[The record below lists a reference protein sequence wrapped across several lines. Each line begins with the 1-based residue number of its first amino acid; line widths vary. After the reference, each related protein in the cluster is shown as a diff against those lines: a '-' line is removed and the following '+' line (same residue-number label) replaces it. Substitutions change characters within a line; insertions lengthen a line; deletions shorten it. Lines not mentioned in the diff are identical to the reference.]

1 MKTLYRDNKGLHRW
15 LFACGAVLVL
25 FYLFRG
31 NRAAVNFWVYSV
43 TLPFEQ
49 FLGRACAALSFSV
62 AELLYV
68 LAAVTAVVLLVLMV
82 RYLIK
87 SCQKGR
93 AAYRCALF
101 VLDLFLTVC
110 AAFSLLWGAN
120 YYADDFCDRSGLSP
134 EPVAYEDLVRVTQYF
149 ADHLA
154 EASTHIMRDENGLFT
169 ADRQEI
175 LNYADTVYDCLYDEF
190 PFLDMPD
197 QKPKGIFFS
206 KIMSAMNFT
215 GFYFPFT
222 GESNVNMDSPAML
235 LASTCAHEL
244 SHQRGITSEQQSNFL
259 AVLACTRCDD
269 ANYNYAGWMLGYIHL
284 GNALYRVDPDAW
296 QQIRDSLPDEI
307 VLDLRYNS
315 AYWAQ
320 YKGLTATVTQ
330 SLNDK
335 MIKSYGDELGTQ
347 SYGAVVDL
355 LVNYYASA
363 QLVSRYDFQNSLV
376 RSCCGIS
383 NNCSGLPCSTMTPP
397 SRNTTRSLTA
407 RAKGISCVTM
417 TIVMCSSARERMTR
431 STSPVSSG
439 SSAEVGSSKKRI
451 SGFIA
456 SARAMATRCCCPPES

>member
-1 MKTLYRDNKGLHRW
+1 MKAFYRENKGLHRW

-25 FYLFRG
+25 FSLLRES
-31 NRAAVNFWVYSV
+31 RAAMNALVYGV
-43 TLPFEQ
+43 TLPLEQ
-49 FLGRACAALSFSV
+49 LFGRACAALPFSV

-82 RYLIK
+82 RYLVR
-87 SCQKGR
+87 SRQRGR

-120 YYADDFCDRSGLSP
+120 YYADDFCNRSGLSP

-149 ADHLA
+149 ADNLA
-154 EASTHIMRDENGLFT
+154 EASTHIARDENGLFT

-175 LNYADTVYDCLYDEF
+175 LNYADTVYDYLYDEF
-190 PFLDMPD
+190 SFLDMPD

-244 SHQRGITSEQQSNFL
+244 AHQRGIASEQQCNFL
-259 AVLACTRCDD
+259 AVLACTRCGD
-269 ANYNYAGWMLGYIHL
+269 ANYHYAGWLLGYIHL
-284 GNALYRVDPDAW
+284 SNALYRADREAW
-296 QQIRDSLPDEI
+296 QEVRDSLPAE
-307 VLDLRYNS
+307 VLADLRCNS
-315 AYWAQ
+315 AYWSH
-320 YKGLTATVTQ
+320 YRGLTARFTQ

-335 MIKSYGDELGTQ
+335 MIRSYGDTLGTQ

-355 LVNYYASA
+355 LVGYYA
-363 QLVSRYDFQNSLV
+363 
-376 RSCCGIS
+376 
-383 NNCSGLPCSTMTPP
+383 
-397 SRNTTRSLTA
+397 
-407 RAKGISCVTM
+407 
-417 TIVMCSSARERMTR
+417 
-431 STSPVSSG
+431 
-439 SSAEVGSSKKRI
+439 
-451 SGFIA
+451 
-456 SARAMATRCCCPPES
+456 

>member
-1 MKTLYRDNKGLHRW
+1 MKAFYRENKGLHRW

-25 FYLFRG
+25 FSLLRES
-31 NRAAVNFWVYSV
+31 RAAMNALVYGV
-43 TLPFEQ
+43 TLPLEQ
-49 FLGRACAALSFSV
+49 LFGRACAALPFSV

-82 RYLIK
+82 RYLVR
-87 SCQKGR
+87 SRQRGR

-175 LNYADTVYDCLYDEF
+175 LNYADTVYDYLYDEF

-244 SHQRGITSEQQSNFL
+244 AHQRGIASEQQCNFL
-259 AVLACTRCDD
+259 AVLACTRCGD
-269 ANYNYAGWMLGYIHL
+269 ANYHYAGWLLGYIHL
-284 GNALYRVDPDAW
+284 SNALYRADREAW
-296 QQIRDSLPDEI
+296 QEVRDSLPAE
-307 VLDLRYNS
+307 VLADLRCNS
-315 AYWAQ
+315 AYWSH
-320 YKGLTATVTQ
+320 YRGLTARFTQ

-335 MIKSYGDELGTQ
+335 MIRSYGDTLGTQ

-355 LVNYYASA
+355 LVGYYA
-363 QLVSRYDFQNSLV
+363 
-376 RSCCGIS
+376 
-383 NNCSGLPCSTMTPP
+383 
-397 SRNTTRSLTA
+397 
-407 RAKGISCVTM
+407 
-417 TIVMCSSARERMTR
+417 
-431 STSPVSSG
+431 
-439 SSAEVGSSKKRI
+439 
-451 SGFIA
+451 
-456 SARAMATRCCCPPES
+456 

>member
-1 MKTLYRDNKGLHRW
+1 M
-15 LFACGAVLVL
+15 
-25 FYLFRG
+25 
-31 NRAAVNFWVYSV
+31 
-43 TLPFEQ
+43 
-49 FLGRACAALSFSV
+49 
-62 AELLYV
+62 

-87 SCQKGR
+87 SRQKGR

-134 EPVAYEDLVRVTQYF
+134 EPVTYEDLVCVTQYF

-154 EASTHIMRDENGLFT
+154 EASTHIARDENGLFT

-175 LNYADTVYDCLYDEF
+175 LDYADTVYDCLYDEF

-355 LVNYYASA
+355 LVNYYA
-363 QLVSRYDFQNSLV
+363 
-376 RSCCGIS
+376 
-383 NNCSGLPCSTMTPP
+383 
-397 SRNTTRSLTA
+397 
-407 RAKGISCVTM
+407 
-417 TIVMCSSARERMTR
+417 
-431 STSPVSSG
+431 
-439 SSAEVGSSKKRI
+439 
-451 SGFIA
+451 
-456 SARAMATRCCCPPES
+456 

>member
-49 FLGRACAALSFSV
+49 FLGRACAALPFSV

-87 SCQKGR
+87 SRQKR

-101 VLDLFLTVC
+101 VLDLFLTVY

-355 LVNYYASA
+355 LVNYY
-363 QLVSRYDFQNSLV
+363 V
-376 RSCCGIS
+376 
-383 NNCSGLPCSTMTPP
+383 
-397 SRNTTRSLTA
+397 
-407 RAKGISCVTM
+407 
-417 TIVMCSSARERMTR
+417 
-431 STSPVSSG
+431 
-439 SSAEVGSSKKRI
+439 
-451 SGFIA
+451 
-456 SARAMATRCCCPPES
+456 

>member
-1 MKTLYRDNKGLHRW
+1 MKAFYRENKGLHRW

-25 FYLFRG
+25 FSLLRES
-31 NRAAVNFWVYSV
+31 RAAMNALVYGV
-43 TLPFEQ
+43 TLPLEQ
-49 FLGRACAALSFSV
+49 LFGRACAALPFSV

-82 RYLIK
+82 RYLVR
-87 SCQKGR
+87 SRQRGR

-101 VLDLFLTVC
+101 VLDLFLTVY

-149 ADHLA
+149 ADNLA
-154 EASTHIMRDENGLFT
+154 EASTHIARDENGLFT

-175 LNYADTVYDCLYDEF
+175 LNYADTVYDYLYDEF

-244 SHQRGITSEQQSNFL
+244 AHQRGIASEQQCNFL
-259 AVLACTRCDD
+259 AVLACTRCGD
-269 ANYNYAGWMLGYIHL
+269 ANYHYAGWLLGYIHL
-284 GNALYRVDPDAW
+284 SNALYRADREAW
-296 QQIRDSLPDEI
+296 QEVRDSLPAE
-307 VLDLRYNS
+307 VLADLRCNS
-315 AYWAQ
+315 AYWSH
-320 YKGLTATVTQ
+320 YRGLTARFTQ

-335 MIKSYGDELGTQ
+335 MIRSYGDTLGTQ

-355 LVNYYASA
+355 LVGYYA
-363 QLVSRYDFQNSLV
+363 
-376 RSCCGIS
+376 
-383 NNCSGLPCSTMTPP
+383 
-397 SRNTTRSLTA
+397 
-407 RAKGISCVTM
+407 
-417 TIVMCSSARERMTR
+417 
-431 STSPVSSG
+431 
-439 SSAEVGSSKKRI
+439 
-451 SGFIA
+451 
-456 SARAMATRCCCPPES
+456 

>member
-1 MKTLYRDNKGLHRW
+1 MKAFYRENKGLHRW

-25 FYLFRG
+25 FSLLRES
-31 NRAAVNFWVYSV
+31 RAAMNALVYGV
-43 TLPFEQ
+43 TLPLEQ
-49 FLGRACAALSFSV
+49 LFGRACAALPFSV

-68 LAAVTAVVLLVLMV
+68 LAAVTAVVLLMLMV

-87 SCQKGR
+87 LRQKGR

-120 YYADDFCDRSGLSP
+120 YYADDFCNRSGLSP

-149 ADHLA
+149 ADNLA
-154 EASTHIMRDENGLFT
+154 EASTHIARDENGLFT

-175 LNYADTVYDCLYDEF
+175 LNYADTVYDYLYDEF

-244 SHQRGITSEQQSNFL
+244 AHQRGIASEQQCNFL
-259 AVLACTRCDD
+259 AVLACTRCGD
-269 ANYNYAGWMLGYIHL
+269 ANYHYAGWLLGYIHL
-284 GNALYRVDPDAW
+284 SNALYRADREAW
-296 QQIRDSLPDEI
+296 QEVRDSLPAE
-307 VLDLRYNS
+307 VLADLRCNS
-315 AYWAQ
+315 AYWSH
-320 YKGLTATVTQ
+320 YRGLTARFTQ

-335 MIKSYGDELGTQ
+335 MIRSYGDTLGTQ

-355 LVNYYASA
+355 LVGYYA
-363 QLVSRYDFQNSLV
+363 
-376 RSCCGIS
+376 
-383 NNCSGLPCSTMTPP
+383 
-397 SRNTTRSLTA
+397 
-407 RAKGISCVTM
+407 
-417 TIVMCSSARERMTR
+417 
-431 STSPVSSG
+431 
-439 SSAEVGSSKKRI
+439 
-451 SGFIA
+451 
-456 SARAMATRCCCPPES
+456 

>member
-25 FYLFRG
+25 FYLFCG

-49 FLGRACAALSFSV
+49 FLGRACAALPFSV

-68 LAAVTAVVLLVLMV
+68 LAAVTAVTAVVLLVLMV

-87 SCQKGR
+87 SRQKGR

-154 EASTHIMRDENGLFT
+154 EASTHIARDENGLFT

-175 LNYADTVYDCLYDEF
+175 LDYADTVYDCLYDEF

-355 LVNYYASA
+355 LVNYYA
-363 QLVSRYDFQNSLV
+363 
-376 RSCCGIS
+376 
-383 NNCSGLPCSTMTPP
+383 
-397 SRNTTRSLTA
+397 
-407 RAKGISCVTM
+407 
-417 TIVMCSSARERMTR
+417 
-431 STSPVSSG
+431 
-439 SSAEVGSSKKRI
+439 
-451 SGFIA
+451 
-456 SARAMATRCCCPPES
+456 

>member
-1 MKTLYRDNKGLHRW
+1 MKAFYRENKGLHRW

-25 FYLFRG
+25 FSLLRES
-31 NRAAVNFWVYSV
+31 RAAMNALVYGV
-43 TLPFEQ
+43 TLPLEQ
-49 FLGRACAALSFSV
+49 LFGRACAALPFSV
-62 AELLYV
+62 ADLLYV

-82 RYLIK
+82 RYLVR
-87 SCQKGR
+87 SRQRGR

-101 VLDLFLTVC
+101 VLDLFLTVY

-154 EASTHIMRDENGLFT
+154 EASTHIARDENGLFT

-175 LNYADTVYDCLYDEF
+175 LNYADTVYDYLYDEF

-244 SHQRGITSEQQSNFL
+244 AHQRGIASEQQCNFL
-259 AVLACTRCDD
+259 AVLACTRCGD
-269 ANYNYAGWMLGYIHL
+269 ANYHYAGWLLGYIHL
-284 GNALYRVDPDAW
+284 SNALYRADREAW
-296 QQIRDSLPDEI
+296 QEVRDSLPAE
-307 VLDLRYNS
+307 VLADLRCNS
-315 AYWAQ
+315 AYWSH
-320 YKGLTATVTQ
+320 YRGLTARFTQ

-335 MIKSYGDELGTQ
+335 MIRSYGDTLGTQ

-355 LVNYYASA
+355 LVGYYA
-363 QLVSRYDFQNSLV
+363 
-376 RSCCGIS
+376 
-383 NNCSGLPCSTMTPP
+383 
-397 SRNTTRSLTA
+397 
-407 RAKGISCVTM
+407 
-417 TIVMCSSARERMTR
+417 
-431 STSPVSSG
+431 
-439 SSAEVGSSKKRI
+439 
-451 SGFIA
+451 
-456 SARAMATRCCCPPES
+456 